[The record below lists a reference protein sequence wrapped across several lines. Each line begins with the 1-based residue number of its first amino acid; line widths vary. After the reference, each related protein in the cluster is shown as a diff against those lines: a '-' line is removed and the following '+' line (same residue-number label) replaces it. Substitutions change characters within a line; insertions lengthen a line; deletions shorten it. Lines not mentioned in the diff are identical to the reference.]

1 VNDPIE
7 ANEETGEIR
16 GMETLALA
24 PSVVEAQERAAI
36 DVAVSTAK
44 RYPRDVALFQR
55 ELGKWSMASAEVATE
70 CFYVLERE
78 NRRSGKMTRIVGPSV
93 RFAELILAAYR
104 NLVVDTRLESDDGER
119 VTVVAICRDMER
131 NVAQRVPVTRRITD
145 RQGRRYSEDMV
156 AVTIQA
162 AAAVAK
168 RNAIMG
174 IVPKALWLQAYE
186 QAMACARGDVKSMT
200 ERTGAALKALASVGV
215 TELRVLAYLGKTSMK
230 EVDADDLLALQVVYR
245 EVRSGERDPD
255 SVGAKQ
261 AQPAEAQAK
270 AAEAEKAVAAG
281 RAKGRKPTAPPPP
294 EAQAP
299 TPTPTVT
306 PVAAPAAP
314 PVTKPDVPQVPE
326 GAI

>member
-1 VNDPIE
+1 MNEPNV
-7 ANEETGEIR
+7 NEEMGEIVVA
-16 GMETLALA
+16 ETMALA

-55 ELGKWSMASAEVATE
+55 ELGKWSMASPDVATE

-78 NRRSGKMTRIVGPSV
+78 NRRTGRTTRIVGPSV

-131 NVAQRVPVTRRITD
+131 NVAQRVPVTRRVTD
-145 RQGRRYSEDMV
+145 RSGRRYSEDMV

-186 QAMACARGDVKSMT
+186 QAMACARGEVKSLT
-200 ERTGAALKALASVGV
+200 EQVGAALKALAAVGV
-215 TELRVLAYLGKTSMK
+215 PELRVLAYLGKTSAK
-230 EVDADDLLALQVVYR
+230 DVDADDLLTLRVVYR
-245 EVRSGERDPD
+245 EVRGGERDPD
-255 SVGAKQ
+255 SVGAKE

-270 AAEAEKAVAAG
+270 AVEAEKAVAAG

-294 EAQAP
+294 AEVQPPAPSPAP
-299 TPTPTVT
+299 TAT
-306 PVAAPAAP
+306 P
-314 PVTKPDVPQVPE
+314 PVVPQVPE